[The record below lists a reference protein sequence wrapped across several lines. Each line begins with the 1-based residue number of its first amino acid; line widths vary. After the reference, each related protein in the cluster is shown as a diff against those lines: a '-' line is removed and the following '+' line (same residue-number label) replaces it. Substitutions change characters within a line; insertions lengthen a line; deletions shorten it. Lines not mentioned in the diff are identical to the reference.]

1 MEAHAD
7 RVHPHPTNPTAW
19 DEGMTMKSTRWIA
32 AGGALLALGYALDFL
47 HGLRRQVHKES
58 QLDEALD
65 GTFPASDPTA
75 TQDFAIPVNRL

>member
-1 MEAHAD
+1 MNFL
-7 RVHPHPTNPTAW
+7 RLITIGSVLV
-19 DEGMTMKSTRWIA
+19 GV
-32 AGGALLALGYALDFL
+32 GALLDCVYS
-47 HGLRRQVHKES
+47 RQCHKRTEG